1 MSAVNFAPKR
11 GRIDGVLPSRMRV
24 KRPTRVDRRGA
35 LPSLADEHVRS
46 FRSRGSRLSEPPPE
60 PLGKDPIT
68 FKMTSES
75 MENASETMC
84 YRAGIL
90 ESGGSGGY
98 FDLRASRVS
107 LL

>member
-1 MSAVNFAPKR
+1 MNAVNFAPKR

-24 KRPTRVDRRGA
+24 TRPTRADRRDA
-35 LPSLADEHVRS
+35 LPSLADELVRS
-46 FRSRGSRLSEPPPE
+46 FRCRGSRLSEL
-60 PLGKDPIT
+60 LGKDPIT
-68 FKMTSES
+68 FKMTLES
-75 MENASETMC
+75 MENASETIG

-90 ESGGSGGY
+90 ESGGSGGC